1 MAGDDHGEASLN
13 KGDTIERVDEI
24 AQKMFPTG
32 ITRLTLRPH
41 GWVTV
46 RLLRWGEDGVEV
58 QSPVLGKAKMLPSA
72 IGEANL
78 R

>member
-1 MAGDDHGEASLN
+1 LN

-58 QSPVLGKAKMLPSA
+58 QSPVFGKAKMLLSA

>member
-1 MAGDDHGEASLN
+1 
-13 KGDTIERVDEI
+13 
-24 AQKMFPTG
+24 
-32 ITRLTLRPH
+32 
-41 GWVTV
+41 V

-58 QSPVLGKAKMLPSA
+58 QSPVFGKAKMLPSA

>member
-1 MAGDDHGEASLN
+1 MN

-58 QSPVLGKAKMLPSA
+58 QSPVFGKAKMLLSA

>member
-1 MAGDDHGEASLN
+1 MN

-58 QSPVLGKAKMLPSA
+58 QSPVFGKAKMLPSA